1 MEKDAETH
9 KQTLDGALGSLM
21 KELGEVLWDL
31 KRTEFSLDDEQ
42 SQLTWKWGFSETE
55 SPTKG

>member
-21 KELGEVLWDL
+21 KELGELLWDL
-31 KRTEFSLDDEQ
+31 KRTGTPQEDQ
-42 SQLTWKWGFSETE
+42 
-55 SPTKG
+55 